1 MLRATFSR
9 RRAYGKFAF
18 AALLALT
25 FCMAHPSSSVYAK
38 KRKPAKYGS
47 IKILSTPGG
56 LPIEIDGTAQGVT
69 TTDYRSFDR
78 DPGLHTVVI
87 TLPSGQRWTR
97 EIDLAAGR
105 IKCVAINYRPA
116 PPLPKSPCPYP
127 VSISV
132 DGEVN
137 EGDVITFSCRHG
149 LQRRQS
155 AELHVAVSPSSAKIL
170 TNTENKITVDSTGLG
185 GQRVTATLVV
195 DDGSGEAAC
204 RQTAQASTYVRPPER
219 GEHPSRQFD
228 VCCSCSFDD
237 QKARLDNLAVE
248 LQNDPSTTTYV
259 IAYGGRTSRVGQADL
274 LGTRARDY
282 LVSSAVSTSLE
293 SLLSMVGSARKIVL
307 SCGSFRAEQQRRS
320 QRQPFRQVTSDPPAD
335 PRQGD
340 DEAETSRVAS
350 IQPDNLTR
358 RRQATVLVSFFSW
371 ER

>member
-25 FCMAHPSSSVYAK
+25 FCMAHPASSVYAK

-56 LPIEIDGTAQGVT
+56 LPIEIDGEAQGVT
-69 TTDYRSFDR
+69 TSDYRSFDR
-78 DPGLHTVVI
+78 NPGVHTVVI
-87 TLPSGQRWTR
+87 ILPSGQRWTR
-97 EIDLAAGR
+97 EIDLGAGR

-116 PPLPKSPCPYP
+116 PPLAKSPCPYP

-137 EGDVITFSCRHG
+137 EGDVITFTADTAYSG
-149 LQRRQS
+149 SSPLNYSWQ
-155 AELHVAVSPSSAKIL
+155 VSPNTAKIL

-185 GQRVTATLVV
+185 GQRVTATLTV

-204 RQTAQASTYVRPPER
+204 RQTAQAAAYVRPPQHVEV
-219 GEHPSRQFD
+219 PSRQFD

-248 LQNDPSTTTYV
+248 LQADPSATTYV
-259 IAYGGRTSRVGQADL
+259 IAYGGRTSRVGMADL
-274 LGTRARDY
+274 LSSRARDY
-282 LVSSAVSTSLE
+282 LMAARGIDE
-293 SLLSMVGSARKIVL
+293 SRIVVL
-307 SCGSFRAEQQRRS
+307 NGGFREEDCVELWIVPRGGTPP
-320 QRQPFRQVTSDPPAD
+320 QPTPTVQA
-335 PRQGD
+335 GD
-340 DEAETSRVAS
+340 VRPTGGAA
-350 IQPDNLTR
+350 PR
-358 RRQATVLVSFFSW
+358 RR
-371 ER
+371 RGRN